1 MLRENVEL
9 HRRFIEAF
17 NARDVEAMISCCD
30 PNVEYHSQFA
40 AADGAVYHGHDG
52 MRRWHRDLQ
61 EVWGKEI
68 RAEPEAYAGR
78 GERTAV
84 FYVFHGLGQH
94 SSAEVAMPGA
104 QVVSWSDGRMVHVR
118 GYMRRE
124 DALSA
129 LGVSEEE
136 LEPIDP

>member
-1 MLRENVEL
+1 MPPENVEF

-30 PNVEYHSQFA
+30 PNIEYHSRFA
-40 AADGAVYHGHDG
+40 AVDGAAYHGHDG
-52 MRRWHRDLQ
+52 MQRWHRDLQ
-61 EVWGKEI
+61 EVWGEEI
-68 RAEPEAYAGR
+68 RAEPGAYAGR

-84 FYVFHGLGQH
+84 FYVFHGRGRH

-104 QVVSWSDGRMVHVR
+104 QVVSWREGRMIHVR

-129 LGVSEEE
+129 LGVSEDA
-136 LEPIDP
+136 LEPIAP

>member
-1 MLRENVEL
+1 MTEASADRARNVEL
-9 HRRFIEAF
+9 HRRFIQAF
-17 NARDVEAMISCCD
+17 NARDVEAMTSCCD
-30 PNVEYHSQFA
+30 SNIEYHSQFA

-104 QVVSWSDGRMVHVR
+104 QVVSWHGAAWSTSGGTCKERTH
-118 GYMRRE
+118 
-124 DALSA
+124 
-129 LGVSEEE
+129 
-136 LEPIDP
+136 